1 MVLSLLFGK
10 KYEKGNVGGV
20 ELDVT
25 LRETHSYT
33 SRVTNYPIEEGS
45 TLSDHIINEPTIVV
59 LEGTVTDTPLSI
71 LPFFNRSIDAFNRL
85 IEIHQK
91 RESITV
97 VTGLK
102 KYANMVITNLDIP
115 RDIRTGQSLT
125 FTIELKEIIID
136 TSVRFQ
142 QNEDNIFGNAQTKI
156 PEEIVSDG
164 DNIPFLNQDPPN
176 SIKDQATSGID
187 VGIQSLQPVSSD
199 TLVRINDS
207 FDIIQGVA

>member
-59 LEGTVTDTPLSI
+59 LEGTVTDTPLAI

-91 RESITV
+91 RESIIV

-102 KYANMVITNLDIP
+102 KYPNMVITNLDIP

-142 QNEDNIFGNAQTKI
+142 QNEDNIFGDVQTKI

-164 DNIPFLNQDPPN
+164 NNIPLINQDPPN
-176 SIKDQATSGID
+176 SLKDQATSGTD

-199 TLVRINDS
+199 TLVRVNDS
-207 FDIIQGVA
+207 FNIIQGVA